1 MNVTTP
7 ERTAFD
13 LGRLMRGGDDEIARL
28 DALGNATR
36 FDRQVVADLAA
47 RHGRTPGL
55 LQLRS
60 ILDVHDPGAES
71 PRET

>member
-1 MNVTTP
+1 MLPEEHQSVAGMNVTTP

-36 FDRQVVADLAA
+36 FDR
-47 RHGRTPGL
+47 
-55 LQLRS
+55 
-60 ILDVHDPGAES
+60 
-71 PRET
+71 